1 MRQGP
6 RYNNFFTASAG
17 IQLSSSTV
25 LDTATIGTV
34 VGLLSVTGGAGAY
47 TFTLTSNP
55 GGLFSISGNQLQVAA
70 ALSDGSDP
78 ITVHADNGAGSIF
91 NKAFLINVVPATV
104 PSEPFPIIF

>member
-1 MRQGP
+1 MHQGT

-17 IQLSSSTV
+17 IQLSS
-25 LDTATIGTV
+25 ATIADSASIGDV
-34 VGLLSVTGGAGAY
+34 VGLLSVSGGVGAY

-55 GGLFSISGNQLQVAA
+55 GGLFSITGNQLKVAA

-91 NKAFLINVVPATV
+91 DKAFLINVVPASV